1 MLCICALCEVDEED
15 EGDHGSELPDDQ
27 SEDIRSSEETD
38 YENMPP
44 LILKSKQGLQYVS
57 GYIAKRVS
65 ILHGFVCIKTN
76 IFFQLNL
83 PVRQSAPGSWI
94 NLQGKKLVR
103 AEEQLEEQVR
113 LVDRE
118 FDVFHGTK
126 LRAGQDIKQK
136 TIDFILGRECCGEI
150 PRAVVEIFTN
160 IKFFYRIK
168 YLNLHEIDEKTSKT
182 RKSARDLK
190 KNIHNQF

>member
-1 MLCICALCEVDEED
+1 
-15 EGDHGSELPDDQ
+15 
-27 SEDIRSSEETD
+27 
-38 YENMPP
+38 MP
-44 LILKSKQGLQYVS
+44 L
-57 GYIAKRVS
+57 
-65 ILHGFVCIKTN
+65 
-76 IFFQLNL
+76 
-83 PVRQSAPGSWI
+83 RQSAPGSWI

-113 LVDRE
+113 MVDRE
-118 FDVFHGTK
+118 FDMFHGTK